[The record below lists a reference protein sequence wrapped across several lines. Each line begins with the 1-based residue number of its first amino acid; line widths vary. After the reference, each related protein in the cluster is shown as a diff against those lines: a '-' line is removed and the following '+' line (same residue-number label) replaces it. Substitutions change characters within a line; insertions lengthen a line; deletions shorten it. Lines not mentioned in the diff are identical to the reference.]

1 MQRQIL
7 LGVGGLSLVTAAYIG
22 GATQH
27 WYENVPGV
35 VLTGPLNFHFAQDI
49 ALAYL
54 LSGGILLWAGLKNN
68 KSVGVCGAGWLVL
81 HGMLH
86 IWMWI
91 HRGAPLDIVAL
102 TNLLGIQMPAFLA
115 FFAAINIQAD
125 GKQS

>member
-35 VLTGPLNFHFAQDI
+35 VLTGPLNFHFAQDV

-54 LSGGILLWAGLKNN
+54 LSGGMLLWAGHKND

-81 HGMLH
+81 HAMLH

-91 HRGAPLDIVAL
+91 HRGVPLDIVAL
-102 TNLLGIQMPAFLA
+102 TNLLGIQMPALLA
-115 FFAAINIQAD
+115 FFAAINIQAG
-125 GKQS
+125 GKQA

>member
-35 VLTGPLNFHFAQDI
+35 VLTGPLNFHFAQDV

-54 LSGGILLWAGLKNN
+54 LSGGMLLWAGLKND

-81 HGMLH
+81 HAMLH

-91 HRGAPLDIVAL
+91 HRGVPLDIVAL
-102 TNLLGIQMPAFLA
+102 TNLLGIQMPALLA
-115 FFAAINIQAD
+115 FFAAINIQAG
-125 GKQS
+125 GKQA